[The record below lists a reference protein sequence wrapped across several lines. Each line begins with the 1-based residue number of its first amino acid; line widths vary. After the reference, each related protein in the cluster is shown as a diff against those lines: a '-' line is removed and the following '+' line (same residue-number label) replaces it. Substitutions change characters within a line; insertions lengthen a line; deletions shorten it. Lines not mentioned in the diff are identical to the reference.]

1 MHDTVR
7 ARMRTI
13 LASTHVPRYLD
24 PAATDLLAEAR
35 QAFQRQRLDQHS
47 VLDLGSSSV
56 IVPWVGTTTSHTLAL
71 DLQATG
77 IDVSVDGL
85 ALTCPHHTRTDVLD
99 ALRSL
104 VHRGPADP
112 LELAAHVPI
121 KAENKYDPWLGN
133 HLLNEDYAARRLDT
147 TRSHVT
153 AARLLQDE
161 VAPPSQESSVL
172 IPGSR

>member
-1 MHDTVR
+1 MR
-7 ARMRTI
+7 AV
-13 LASTHVPRYLD
+13 LASRHVPAYLD
-24 PAATDLLAEAR
+24 PAASDLLSQAR
-35 QAFQRQRLDQHS
+35 QAFRRRRLAQRG
-47 VLDLGSSSV
+47 VLDLGTGSV

-71 DLQATG
+71 ELQAAG
-77 IDVSVDGL
+77 VDVSVDGL
-85 ALTCPHHTRTDVLD
+85 ALTCPRNTRADVLD

-104 VHRGPADP
+104 VQRGPADP
-112 LELAAHVPI
+112 LMLAAHVPV

-153 AARLLQDE
+153 AARLLQEE